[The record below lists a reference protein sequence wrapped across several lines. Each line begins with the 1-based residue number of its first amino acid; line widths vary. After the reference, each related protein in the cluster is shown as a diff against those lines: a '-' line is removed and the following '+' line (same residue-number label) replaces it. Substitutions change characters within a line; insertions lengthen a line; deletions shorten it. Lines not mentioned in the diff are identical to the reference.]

1 MQRQGT
7 SARGQFRGSRSSQS
21 MQPLD
26 RKAQAYDHGRSG
38 GAIGPVGLARF
49 NRHKG
54 RLVSRE
60 LNGLWSQLAAVAIDS
75 RLRTRSAVPSRSV
88 PSRPVPLRL
97 VRFPF
102 RVASAH
108 P

>member
-7 SARGQFRGSRSSQS
+7 SARSRFRGSRFRPIDATARSESSSLQH
-21 MQPLD
+21 D
-26 RKAQAYDHGRSG
+26 RGRSG
-38 GAIGPVGLARF
+38 GAIGSVGLARF

-75 RLRTRSAVPSRSV
+75 RL
-88 PSRPVPLRL
+88 
-97 VRFPF
+97 
-102 RVASAH
+102 
-108 P
+108 